1 LTTPRLYVAGPLFSE
16 GERTWLDQLAARL
29 RSEGYDCFVPHE
41 NFAQVV
47 ELTPQEVYRVDGDGL
62 RSANALVAWLDG
74 PMVDDGTA
82 AEIGAFAELV
92 RSGDPDYR
100 GIVGIVTDLRL
111 ERRRG
116 NAPGDG
122 MNLFVVGAIESCGRI
137 CWSVDEA
144 VAALAE
150 LMREESGR
158 AEQLR
163 AP

>member
-1 LTTPRLYVAGPLFSE
+1 MTTPRLYVAGPLFSE

-41 NFAQVV
+41 NLAQVV
-47 ELTPQEVYRVDGDGL
+47 ELTPQEVYRVDGEGL

-92 RSGDPDYR
+92 RSGDPAYR

-150 LMREESGR
+150 LMQGESGR